1 MAWEQE
7 ATLVVRLKSKYPKD
21 YLERVGREIIRTIR
35 ARTESGKDKN
45 GSAFKG
51 YSEEYKDSLE
61 FRIAGKSESHVNLR
75 LTGEMM
81 SGMEVLWANPAS
93 GSVAIGFRDTGDRGK
108 AHGHITG
115 ANGRLPIRDFLGIS
129 NDELAT
135 ILSKVPDPD
144 KLLRAQAIAAK
155 ELAEKES
162 QQQKDRGRPE
172 GFFIVD
178 LIKAF
183 DDIAKKAEIL

>member
-1 MAWEQE
+1 M
-7 ATLVVRLKSKYPKD
+7 
-21 YLERVGREIIRTIR
+21 GREIIRTIR
-35 ARTESGKDKN
+35 ARTEAGKDKN
-45 GSAFKG
+45 GAPFHG
-51 YSEEYKDSLE
+51 YSQEYKDSLE

-93 GSVAIGFRDTGDRGK
+93 GSVAIGFRDSTDRGK

-115 ANGRLPIRDFLGIS
+115 ANGKLPVRDFLGIS
-129 NDELAT
+129 SDELAS

-144 KLLRAQAIAAK
+144 KLVRAQAIAAK
-155 ELAEKES
+155 QLAES
-162 QQQKDRGRPE
+162 QSQEQKDRGRPE
-172 GFFIVD
+172 GFHIVD